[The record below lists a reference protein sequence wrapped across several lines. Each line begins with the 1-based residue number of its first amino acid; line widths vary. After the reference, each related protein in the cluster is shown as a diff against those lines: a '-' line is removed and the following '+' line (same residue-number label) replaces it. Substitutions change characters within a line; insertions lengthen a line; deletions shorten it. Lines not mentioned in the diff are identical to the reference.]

1 MAGGGGQR
9 PRRNKLIHSRPNG
22 PRGRQLLIAM
32 KKIRDL
38 LADCRIELRLHVRD
52 FHKTELCK
60 RLDEA
65 RAELAN
71 DSGKNL
77 ATASTETDANAA
89 GDRVAMAWRLA
100 AEDLHVTAPAIYQLL
115 AKKAAKYLADLP
127 DELLQAPAPTAVV
140 ATSAAAAEAPAP
152 VATPA
157 VAAAT
162 AATEAAPVATEAP
175 AEVVAAEAEAA
186 PEPVAEA
193 HAADATDPN
202 APSHDVLL
210 AVSRHKRRFTEA
222 QREWCIGEALIR
234 SGFTINPSDF
244 IAGGDHAMA
253 LYMLESESTTT

>member
-1 MAGGGGQR
+1 
-9 PRRNKLIHSRPNG
+9 
-22 PRGRQLLIAM
+22 M

-127 DELLQAPAPTAVV
+127 DELLQAAAPATV
-140 ATSAAAAEAPAP
+140 ASAPGIAAAAPAP
-152 VATPA
+152 IATPVVA
-157 VAAAT
+157 VPT
-162 AATEAAPVATEAP
+162 TEPEVAPVATEAP
-175 AEVVAAEAEAA
+175 AEVVAAEAEAT

-193 HAADATDPN
+193 QAADATDPN
-202 APSHDVLL
+202 APSHEVLL
-210 AVSRHKRRFTEA
+210 SISRHKRRFTEA
-222 QREWCIGEALIR
+222 QREWCVGEALIR

-244 IAGGDHAMA
+244 LAGGDHAMA
-253 LYMLESESTTT
+253 LYMLESETTTS

>member
-1 MAGGGGQR
+1 
-9 PRRNKLIHSRPNG
+9 
-22 PRGRQLLIAM
+22 M

-89 GDRVAMAWRLA
+89 SDRVAMAWRLA

-127 DELLQAPAPTAVV
+127 DELLQAPAPTTV
-140 ATSAAAAEAPAP
+140 AATPAIAAEAPAP
-152 VATPA
+152 IAAPVVAATPA
-157 VAAAT
+157 AEPGAAAI
-162 AATEAAPVATEAP
+162 ATEAP
-175 AEVVAAEAEAA
+175 AEVAEAEAT
-186 PEPVAEA
+186 PEPVA
-193 HAADATDPN
+193 DAPTAETTDPN

-244 IAGGDHAMA
+244 LAGGDHAMA
-253 LYMLESESTTT
+253 LYMLESEATTS

>member
-1 MAGGGGQR
+1 
-9 PRRNKLIHSRPNG
+9 
-22 PRGRQLLIAM
+22 M

-77 ATASTETDANAA
+77 ATASTEKDANAA

-127 DELLQAPAPTAVV
+127 DELLQAPASATV
-140 ATSAAAAEAPAP
+140 AATPAIAAEAPAP
-152 VATPA
+152 IAAPV
-157 VAAAT
+157 VAAT
-162 AATEAAPVATEAP
+162 AAAEPDAAAIATEAP
-175 AEVVAAEAEAA
+175 AEVAEAEAA
-186 PEPVAEA
+186 PEPVA
-193 HAADATDPN
+193 DAPTAETTDPN

-253 LYMLESESTTT
+253 LYMLESETTTS

>member
-1 MAGGGGQR
+1 
-9 PRRNKLIHSRPNG
+9 
-22 PRGRQLLIAM
+22 M

-71 DSGKNL
+71 DSGQAL
-77 ATASTETDANAA
+77 STASSEADATAA

-100 AEDLHVTAPAIYQLL
+100 AEDLRVTAPAIYQLL

-127 DELLQAPAPTAVV
+127 DDLLQAPAP
-140 ATSAAAAEAPAP
+140 ATAAAM
-152 VATPA
+152 PA
-157 VAAAT
+157 VAAEIPAAT
-162 AATEAAPVATEAP
+162 AAPAVAATAAEPVAAASTAEAP
-175 AEVVAAEAEAA
+175 AEVAATEAEVV
-186 PEPVAEA
+186 PEPEPEA
-193 HAADATDPN
+193 PAADSADPN
-202 APSHDVLL
+202 APSHEVLL
-210 AVSRHKRRFTEA
+210 AISRHKRRFTEA

-253 LYMLESESTTT
+253 LYILESETTTT